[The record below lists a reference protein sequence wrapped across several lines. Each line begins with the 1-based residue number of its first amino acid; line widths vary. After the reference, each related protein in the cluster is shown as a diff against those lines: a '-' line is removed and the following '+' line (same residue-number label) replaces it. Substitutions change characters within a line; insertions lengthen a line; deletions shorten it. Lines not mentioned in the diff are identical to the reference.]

1 MIYCGAK
8 RMIEKY
14 IKEGIVDA
22 ITMPQAL
29 DIWAEK
35 YDKRLALVDH
45 NHRITYKELQ
55 EKSRYMAGIFRKE
68 GIGKMDNVIIWM
80 NNRIEFFLTLF
91 GLQYIGARPVL
102 LLPSHRDKEL
112 DVVSSFCAAKAVIT
126 YGTELGYPYT
136 ETGVR
141 RMVDREVKVFSFEE
155 KKDAIHLNY
164 DDNDESK
171 RSLDIECVNE
181 PTDIALFL
189 LSGGTTG
196 VPKLIPKKHAA
207 YLYNAKCAA
216 IRCNVTGES
225 VYMAALS
232 IAHDYP
238 LCCPGVI
245 GTLMNGGKCVLSMTA
260 GFDEIADWIKEEH
273 VTFTQIAP
281 AIASVWVECIE
292 WEEDIDFSSLKYVIV
307 GASRLEY
314 ELAMDIEDKLGAEII
329 QGYGLGEGIT
339 CFTSPGESKEIAWKC
354 QGKPVSEYDEV
365 QIVDENGNAVGSM
378 QEGELIQKGPYT
390 FDGYY
395 HADKL
400 NQQVFTKEG
409 FFRTG
414 DKAMVT
420 EEGNIVI
427 LGRVREQI
435 NRAGENI
442 IPSEIEDYIKKV
454 AGIKDAVVIGL
465 PDAVLGEK
473 ICAVL
478 IAEERKVEIDEL
490 RMALTGMGL
499 AAFKLPDCTY
509 YISSFP
515 LINVGKVDKR
525 LLKENILKQVG

>member
-1 MIYCGAK
+1 
-8 RMIEKY
+8 MIEKY

-29 DIWAEK
+29 DIWAGK
-35 YDKRLALVDH
+35 YDDRIALVDH

-55 EKSRYMAGIFRKE
+55 EKARCMAGIFRKE
-68 GIGKMDNVIIWM
+68 GIGKKDNVIIWM

-102 LLPSHRDKEL
+102 LLPSHREKEL
-112 DVVSSFCAAKAVIT
+112 DVISRFCDAKAIIT
-126 YGTELGYPYT
+126 YGSELGYPYT
-136 ETGVR
+136 ETVVTW
-141 RMVDREVKVFSFEE
+141 MVDRAVKVFSFEE
-155 KKDAIHLNY
+155 KKGAIHLNSEGV
-164 DDNDESK
+164 DASK
-171 RSLDIECVNE
+171 CSFETEDVNE

-196 VPKLIPKKHAA
+196 IPKLIPKKHAA
-207 YLYNAKCAA
+207 YLYNAKCTA
-216 IRCNVTGES
+216 IRCAVTRES
-225 VYMAALS
+225 VYMATLS

-260 GFDEIADWIKEEH
+260 GFDEIADWVKEER

-281 AIASVWVECIE
+281 AIAGVWVECME

-314 ELAMDIEDKLGAEII
+314 KLAMDIEEKLGAEII

-339 CFTSPGESKEIAWKC
+339 CFTSPGERKEIAWKC

-365 QIVDENGNAVGSM
+365 RIVDEDGNAVGIM

-390 FDGYY
+390 FEGYY
-395 HADKL
+395 HAEEL
-400 NQQVFTKEG
+400 NQQAFTKDG

-435 NRAGENI
+435 NRAGENV
-442 IPSEIEDYIKKV
+442 IPSEIEEYIKKV
-454 AGIKDAVVIGL
+454 SGIKDAVVIGL
-465 PDAVLGEK
+465 PDEDLGEK

-478 IAEERKVEIDEL
+478 IVEERKVEIDEL
-490 RMALTGMGL
+490 RTALTTMGL
-499 AAFKLPDCTY
+499 AGFKLPDSIY
-509 YISSFP
+509 YVSSFP